1 VRVRST
7 LIAFH
12 LNEKRLTYSGDRPA
26 EKLGRTYSDQIMRR
40 PRASG
45 TSDTPSFILK
55 LFGKLPLPVCPSMIV
70 RHVSPVSPVTIRWAE
85 RVQELLNRDLC
96 SQFGS
101 TVPDGRIRRVMA
113 NRAAVSHC
121 ERIFLCRHQLL
132 KIGLELLKASHG
144 FHHFGAFS
152 QPASSNFLRNAMCC
166 VTSSV
171 TLRRVSATPAS
182 VSLFASRQSG

>member
-7 LIAFH
+7 IIAFH
-12 LNEKRLTYSGDRPA
+12 LNEIRLTYSGDRPA

-45 TSDTPSFILK
+45 TSDTPSFIFE
-55 LFGKLPLPVCPSMIV
+55 LFSKLPLPVCASMIV
-70 RHVSPVSPVTIRWAE
+70 CHVSPVSPVTIRWAE

-101 TVPDGRIRRVMA
+101 TISDGHICRVMA

-132 KIGLELLKASHG
+132 EISLKLVKARHSI
-144 FHHFGAFS
+144 
-152 QPASSNFLRNAMCC
+152 PSS
-166 VTSSV
+166 
-171 TLRRVSATPAS
+171 
-182 VSLFASRQSG
+182 